1 MNGVSTQI
9 DFVCTRRST
18 ADSTAKAAR
27 VLSLDLVPWR
37 CNAKHKPVQASIPLI
52 AGWKHNALR
61 RVQKPR
67 RRYDAEALE
76 ASART
81 NDTTYQAL
89 CSKVEGFLSEAPPDM
104 PLFTINRTV
113 LTFCETAYPLRP
125 VTRAPRPWMT
135 PGVINSLSR
144 MWELH
149 RALKAFGRGR
159 DPSAQAC
166 LHAWRYAVAFDRQV
180 KQFRREGKQ
189 RRRQV
194 LLDQLSQAQ
203 QAANSFS
210 QGKLYRVI
218 RQMAPKTKREKVQ
231 IRSETGALMTVKEEF
246 REIAGHC
253 RQVFGQG
260 APKQRRALPAPLVL
274 EVEEVKLAI
283 TQLQARKG
291 VPRSSFPAT
300 IWKACAGSL
309 AERLCRVANS
319 HWGQCDLWVPGEWAD
334 CELLMIPKPGKEE
347 FNSVLTFLKLLTFSR
362 GREVLD
368 LGLPGKPLLLPKVQ
382 QMTNMAM
389 EDVASVAQQEM
400 LDIFPASAGH
410 SKQGRR
416 EEDKETEQ
424 PAKFSKQR
432 EKGGQGKGQWN
443 RSWGSGSWGDWSKNK
458 DQQSS
463 ETTEEV
469 AELVKLLAKV
479 VLKLEDDS
487 ARLRAESGFILYFD
501 TGAHG
506 ILPMLLEASQNWK
519 AKKEEGK
526 VTTSLRVVL
535 LLCALQELQT
545 RLQNVLVDENVRAAV
560 IKHGWLKD
568 GEVALD
574 PVWTFMKWD
583 PASQTQVESG
593 ETPMKHSKLLDHVD
607 RLRRAFP
614 QEHVLTR
621 FHSTRPMSDTY
632 QSPVLPFLMSLG
644 FRSAAADTA
653 YDAWSDLIGCSALR
667 MIGLRHRKERLDR
680 QPLAKVLTTTF
691 QNSSICDWRKREEIT
706 RKPQAARGS
715 EEDKD
720 L

>member
-1 MNGVSTQI
+1 
-9 DFVCTRRST
+9 
-18 ADSTAKAAR
+18 
-27 VLSLDLVPWR
+27 
-37 CNAKHKPVQASIPLI
+37 
-52 AGWKHNALR
+52 
-61 RVQKPR
+61 
-67 RRYDAEALE
+67 
-76 ASART
+76 
-81 NDTTYQAL
+81 
-89 CSKVEGFLSEAPPDM
+89 
-104 PLFTINRTV
+104 
-113 LTFCETAYPLRP
+113 
-125 VTRAPRPWMT
+125 
-135 PGVINSLSR
+135 
-144 MWELH
+144 
-149 RALKAFGRGR
+149 
-159 DPSAQAC
+159 
-166 LHAWRYAVAFDRQV
+166 
-180 KQFRREGKQ
+180 
-189 RRRQV
+189 
-194 LLDQLSQAQ
+194 
-203 QAANSFS
+203 
-210 QGKLYRVI
+210 
-218 RQMAPKTKREKVQ
+218 
-231 IRSETGALMTVKEEF
+231 
-246 REIAGHC
+246 
-253 RQVFGQG
+253 
-260 APKQRRALPAPLVL
+260 
-274 EVEEVKLAI
+274 
-283 TQLQARKG
+283 
-291 VPRSSFPAT
+291 
-300 IWKACAGSL
+300 
-309 AERLCRVANS
+309 
-319 HWGQCDLWVPGEWAD
+319 
-334 CELLMIPKPGKEE
+334 
-347 FNSVLTFLKLLTFSR
+347 
-362 GREVLD
+362 
-368 LGLPGKPLLLPKVQ
+368 
-382 QMTNMAM
+382 M